1 MDGMT
6 HKERLH
12 AVIAGEKPDRNPVAL
27 WRHFPVDDQEPETLA
42 ASIVG
47 FQTEWNFDFVKVT
60 PASSFCLLDWGAQDV
75 WEGNPEGTRKYVRR
89 VISQPQDWEKLARLD
104 PGASGLAA
112 QIRCLKEV
120 RRRLPTN
127 TPIVQTIFNPLAQ
140 AKNLAGK
147 ELLMEHLRR
156 FPDALQAGLQTIQQ
170 TTRAF
175 TQACMETGI
184 DGIFL
189 AVQHASYRI
198 MDRAEYDRWGK
209 PADLEILQA
218 AQSGWLNILHLHG
231 DAVMMDLAKEYP
243 VTVVNWHDREA
254 GPPLPEGFRQS
265 GKVVCGGWRQ
275 WQTIA
280 HGDPGKV
287 REEARDAVA
296 QMDGRHLIL
305 GTGCVT
311 PIITP
316 RSCLAAASQ
325 VSGA

>member
-12 AVIAGEKPDRNPVAL
+12 AVIAGERPDRVPVAL
-27 WRHFPVDDQEPETLA
+27 WRHFPVDDQDPEVLA
-42 ASIVG
+42 ASIIS

-60 PASSFCLLDWGAQDV
+60 PASSFCLTDWGAQDV

-89 VISQPQDWEKLARLD
+89 VINHPQDWEKLTPQD
-104 PGASGLAA
+104 PSAPGLAA
-112 QIRCLKEV
+112 QIRCLKEI
-120 RRRLPTN
+120 RRRLPSH
-127 TPIVQTIFNPLAQ
+127 TPVIQTIFNPLAQ

-147 ELLMEHLRR
+147 DLLIEHLRL
-156 FPDALQAGLQTIQQ
+156 FPEAVQAGLRAILQ
-170 TTRAF
+170 TTKLF

-184 DGIFL
+184 DGIFF

-198 MDRAEYDRWGK
+198 MDHTEYDRWGK

-231 DAVMMDLAKEYP
+231 EAVMLDLAAEYP
-243 VTVVNWHDREA
+243 VTAVNWHDREA
-254 GPPLPEGFRQS
+254 GPSLLEGFQRS

-280 HGDPGKV
+280 HGDAAKV
-287 REEARDAVA
+287 REEARDAIT

-311 PIITP
+311 PITTP

-325 VSGA
+325 AAGT